1 MTVFFSDLDNTA
13 IYSHRHTIEDSV
25 VWIETL
31 HGKKQSFMTKKYY
44 EYFVHQNWLKV
55 VPVTT
60 RTYEQYK
67 RLEKVAKDLRWKDA
81 LICNGSILLRDGIE
95 DVAWRD
101 ESILI
106 SQSDQSAFQELLTKT
121 GQLWQAEAI
130 ISVPEIM
137 FYIKVDGGVDEAFEQ
152 LREFADPE
160 HICIY
165 RDSKKVYCLP
175 ASLSKGNAVKR
186 YMKMQQDMVSIAAG
200 DSEFDISML
209 EQADFCLCP
218 EKISDQIKETE
229 KKMICRGIFSD
240 EICNKIER
248 LRKERNL
255 GN

>member
-13 IYSHRHTIEDSV
+13 IYSHRHIIEDPI

-31 HGKKQSFMTKKYY
+31 HGRQQSFMTRKYY
-44 EYFVHQNWLKV
+44 EYFAHQNWLKV

-81 LICNGSILLRDGIE
+81 LICNGSVLLRDGIE

-106 SQSDQSAFQELLTKT
+106 SQPDQAAFQELYAKAV
-121 GQLWQAEAI
+121 QLWQAEAI
-130 ISVPEIM
+130 ISIPEIM
-137 FYIKVDGGVDEAFEQ
+137 FYIKVNGVDEVFEQ
-152 LREFADPE
+152 LREFADPK
-160 HICIY
+160 HICVY

-186 YMKMQQDMVSIAAG
+186 YMEMQQNTVSIAAG

-209 EQADFCLCP
+209 EQVDFCLCP
-218 EKISDQIKETE
+218 EKISDQLKRAG
-229 KKMICRGIFSD
+229 KKMVCRGIFSD
-240 EICNKIER
+240 EICNKIEKMR
-248 LRKERNL
+248 REENF
-255 GN
+255 GD